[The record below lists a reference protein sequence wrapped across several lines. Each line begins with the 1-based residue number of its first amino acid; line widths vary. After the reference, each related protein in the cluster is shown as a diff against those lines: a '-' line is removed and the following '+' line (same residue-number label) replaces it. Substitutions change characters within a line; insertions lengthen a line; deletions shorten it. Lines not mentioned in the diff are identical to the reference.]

1 MLVPPG
7 ADPDDWTLLGYGA
20 EEINSFA
27 FTALS
32 RRLSVIGVDL
42 AAAAA

>member
-1 MLVPPG
+1 MPPG
-7 ADPDDWTLLGYGA
+7 ADPADWTLLGYGA
-20 EEINSFA
+20 AEINDFA

-32 RRLSVIGVDL
+32 RRLKVIGVDI